1 MAIVQ
6 DWKIRPT
13 QARCELS
20 GEPFADGQEF
30 HTCIFE
36 DPESEGFLRRD
47 YSAES
52 WREVRRSLDP
62 PPFSVWK
69 STYKAPAADPSKEAK
84 ESETS
89 VEGMLRRF
97 IEEDDP
103 ATENA
108 RYILALMLER
118 NKTLIPADTKETET
132 RTLLFYEH
140 AESGDVFIVA
150 DPGLRLDEV
159 ENVQRQ
165 VAEQLAAE
173 EKRLAEGG
181 SASGDQVEPQ
191 QEGAD
196 QNEEQAQQQGEASA
210 ETEEE
215 PVRGAGEE
223 TAEGLVGDPSVD
235 PREELAD
242 EVEQH
247 LERAEEGEE
256 PPGPDDEL
264 EEEGRIG

>member
-13 QARCELS
+13 SARCEIT
-20 GEPFADGQEF
+20 GEPFLDGQPF
-30 HTCIFE
+30 HACIFE
-36 DPESEGFLRRD
+36 DAETDGFLRRD
-47 YSAES
+47 YSLEA
-52 WREVRRSLDP
+52 WREVRKTLDP

-69 STYKAPAADPSKEAK
+69 SVYKAPARASGDEDAGAAG
-84 ESETS
+84 S

-103 ATENA
+103 ATETA

-118 NKTLIPADTKETET
+118 NKTLIPVDTKEAET

-159 ENVQRQ
+159 ESVQRQ

-173 EKRLAEGG
+173 EKRLAERS
-181 SASGDQVEPQ
+181 SASGDEIEAQQEQADDGEEKPQ
-191 QEGAD
+191 QH
-196 QNEEQAQQQGEASA
+196 GEAAPEA
-210 ETEEE
+210 EDESVS
-215 PVRGAGEE
+215 PAGEE
-223 TAEGLVGDPSVD
+223 AAEEFGADSGIGAG
-235 PREELAD
+235 EELAD
-242 EVEQH
+242 E
-247 LERAEEGEE
+247 
-256 PPGPDDEL
+256 PDDQL
-264 EEEGRIG
+264 EHAEAGENPPPPNDHL